1 MSEFDGEIRVD
12 AEELL
17 ELVISVFERCGMSNV
32 DAALLADS
40 LVDADLCGTHS
51 HGVMRVPE
59 YVEKLTLKG
68 VNPTAKPEVVGQG
81 PSFVIVDGRNSMGQ
95 IGTALAM
102 REVIGKAAQTGIA
115 AGAIR
120 GSNHCGAMAYFAR
133 MALPHDAIGIAT
145 TNALPTMA
153 SWGGAERILGI
164 NPLAFSVPAGKM
176 APNRVRRRVQR
187 VFPRK
192 NSALRTE
199 RDAPAQGM
207 GTRPGR
213 PADDRSQG
221 GYRRPASPHRRVQRH
236 RASDDH
242 GRPFVYAFRR

>member
-17 ELVISVFERCGMSNV
+17 ELVIAVFERCGMSNV

-102 REVIGKAAQTGIA
+102 REVIGKAAKTGIA

-176 APNRVRRRVQR
+176 APIVYDAAFSGSSHGKIRIYEQKGLRLPKGWALDWEGRPY
-187 VFPRK
+187 PR
-192 NSALRTE
+192 
-199 RDAPAQGM
+199 M
-207 GTRPGR
+207 RPGR
-213 PADDRSQG
+213 FQ
-221 GYRRPASPHRRVQRH
+221 YRESGLYYNLDP
-236 RASDDH
+236 
-242 GRPFVYAFRR
+242 Y